1 MTGELSGKVVIITGA
16 AGSIGSGCARR
27 AAAEGAMVVAS
38 DLPGS
43 RVADL
48 VADVVRSGGTTV
60 AHQGDVSEEQ
70 DVVAMVQ
77 TAVREFGRVDALI
90 NVAAAINLTAMDG
103 DIAEMDVALWDRT
116 MAVNLRGPMLG
127 CKHTIPIM
135 VGQGGG
141 SIVNFASTA
150 TFLADKR
157 RVAYASS
164 KAALLGLTRGVATT
178 YGKRG
183 IRCNAVAPGAIWS
196 DAAEER
202 VGSRSIVEATRL
214 TPRLGVPDDVAH
226 MVVYLCSDKSTYVTG
241 QTFLVDGGGTA
252 HQPWVGFV

>member
-1 MTGELSGKVVIITGA
+1 MTAELSGKVVIITGA
-16 AGSIGSGCARR
+16 AGNIGSGCVRR
-27 AAAEGAMVVAS
+27 AAAEGAIVVAS

-43 RVADL
+43 RVTDI
-48 VADVVRSGGTTV
+48 VTDVVRSGGTTV
-60 AHQGDVSEEQ
+60 AHHGDVSEER
-70 DVVAMVQ
+70 DVIAMVQ
-77 TAVREFGRVDALI
+77 TAVREFGRVDALV
-90 NVAAAINLTAMDG
+90 N
-103 DIAEMDVALWDRT
+103 IAEMDVALWDRT

-150 TFLADKR
+150 SFLADKR

-183 IRCNAVAPGAIWS
+183 IRCNAVGPGAIWS
-196 DAAEER
+196 EAAEER

>member
-1 MTGELSGKVVIITGA
+1 VAIITGA
-16 AGSIGSGCARR
+16 AGNIGSVCAKR
-27 AAAEGAMVVAS
+27 AAAEGALVVAS

-43 RVADL
+43 RVTDI
-48 VADVVRSGGTTV
+48 VAEIVTAGGVAVV
-60 AHQGDVSEEQ
+60 HQGDVSEER

-77 TAVREFGRVDALI
+77 TAVGEYGGVDALV
-90 NVAAAINLTAMDG
+90 NVAAALELTARDG
-103 DIAEMDVALWDRT
+103 DIADMDVGLWDRT

-127 CKHTIPIM
+127 CKHTVPIM
-135 VGQGGG
+135 VERGGG

-150 TFLADKR
+150 AFLADRR

-164 KAALLGLTRGVATT
+164 KAAVLGLTRGVATT

-196 DAAEER
+196 DAGEER
-202 VGSRSIVEATRL
+202 VGSRSTVEATRL
-214 TPRLGVPDDVAH
+214 TPRLGIPDDIAH

-241 QTFLVDGGGTA
+241 QTFLVDGGGTV
-252 HQPWVGFV
+252 HQPWVGFI